1 MNSAFCSY
9 LFKTLIEIDQI
20 NILFVAFFSRKFSLY
35 KMEQE
40 KKINFSSF
48 LNTTKI
54 LQGHYTLNNSI
65 VVSLIQAKW
74 KLPPYMANIMQ
85 NLRM

>member
-1 MNSAFCSY
+1 
-9 LFKTLIEIDQI
+9 
-20 NILFVAFFSRKFSLY
+20 
-35 KMEQE
+35 MEQE

-65 VVSLIQAKW
+65 VASLIQAKW